1 MIVVSP
7 DAIPAMFASPVDT
20 RLWLQGVVDQIA
32 QTQAQIV
39 RLLDRVKRRPVAMNV
54 RQQKDTHEFP
64 GRMRVWPTAIFT
76 AENKHHNI
84 EGQYPAA
91 DARRLACQE
100 AFMVL
105 DQSFRRMTLRQL
117 LTLSEK
123 CSRDLQE
130 QLKGT
135 LAPRVAEFRDLSR
148 PVRRRSHYPTLKSMR
163 NALSRLQDAEKEV
176 TAMVEYLLEQLKLIQ
191 DQARRDAQTR
201 R

>member
-1 MIVVSP
+1 
-7 DAIPAMFASPVDT
+7 
-20 RLWLQGVVDQIA
+20 
-32 QTQAQIV
+32 
-39 RLLDRVKRRPVAMNV
+39 
-54 RQQKDTHEFP
+54 
-64 GRMRVWPTAIFT
+64 
-76 AENKHHNI
+76 
-84 EGQYPAA
+84 
-91 DARRLACQE
+91 
-100 AFMVL
+100 MVL

-163 NALSRLQDAEKEV
+163 NALTRLQDAEKEV

-191 DQARRDAQTR
+191 DQARRDAETR
-201 R
+201 RR

>member
-1 MIVVSP
+1 MP
-7 DAIPAMFASPVDT
+7 F
-20 RLWLQGVVDQIA
+20 
-32 QTQAQIV
+32 
-39 RLLDRVKRRPVAMNV
+39 
-54 RQQKDTHEFP
+54 RQP
-64 GRMRVWPTAIFT
+64 PIFT

-84 EGQYPAA
+84 EGQYSV
-91 DARRLACQE
+91 RRCWTIGCQE

-130 QLKGT
+130 QLQGT

-163 NALSRLQDAEKEV
+163 NALNRLEDAEKEV
-176 TAMVEYLLEQLKLIQ
+176 TALVEYLLEQLNLIQ
-191 DQARRDAQTR
+191 TQARRDAETR
-201 R
+201 RR